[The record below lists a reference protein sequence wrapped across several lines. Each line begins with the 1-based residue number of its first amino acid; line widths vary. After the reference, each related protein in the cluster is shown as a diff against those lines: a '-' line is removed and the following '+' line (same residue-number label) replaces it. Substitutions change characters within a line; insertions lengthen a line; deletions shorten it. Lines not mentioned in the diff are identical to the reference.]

1 MIELID
7 CEDLVFDKDN
17 FDSVLRR
24 IRGNRDI
31 TQYKLAD
38 LSGLTQS
45 TISAAELGR
54 YPTMLTVWDMLDAM
68 DYELVAREKR

>member
-7 CEDLVFDKDN
+7 CEELVFDKDN

-31 TQYKLAD
+31 TQYRLAD

-68 DYELVAREKR
+68 DYELVVREKR

>member
-7 CEDLVFDKDN
+7 CEDLVFDREN

-68 DYELVAREKR
+68 DYELVVREKR

>member
-68 DYELVAREKR
+68 DYELVVREKQ

>member
-31 TQYKLAD
+31 TQYRLAD

-68 DYELVAREKR
+68 DYELVVREKR

>member
-68 DYELVAREKR
+68 DYELVVREKR

>member
-7 CEDLVFDKDN
+7 CEDLVFDEDN
-17 FDSVLRR
+17 FESVLRR

-68 DYELVAREKR
+68 DYELVVREKR

>member
-17 FDSVLRR
+17 FDFVLRR

-68 DYELVAREKR
+68 DYELVVREKR